1 MWTIE
6 HELRGLAY
14 FCGLYLASP
23 ESAALGKK
31 KNVDV
36 FVLHQQEV
44 TTSKKKVTNQFVEFL
59 KKKNCRIDVKFILQ
73 HSVKQEKKYFREQGT
88 FIMIDSSTIVLDKF
102 CTVTWKYRRRLRKY
116 HVHVNLTPAYR
127 PPCEEESSTEYQR
140 KQECALDGI

>member
-14 FCGLYLASP
+14 IYGLYLASP

-59 KKKNCRIDVKFILQ
+59 KKKKIAEL
-73 HSVKQEKKYFREQGT
+73 
-88 FIMIDSSTIVLDKF
+88 M
-102 CTVTWKYRRRLRKY
+102 
-116 HVHVNLTPAYR
+116 
-127 PPCEEESSTEYQR
+127 
-140 KQECALDGI
+140 